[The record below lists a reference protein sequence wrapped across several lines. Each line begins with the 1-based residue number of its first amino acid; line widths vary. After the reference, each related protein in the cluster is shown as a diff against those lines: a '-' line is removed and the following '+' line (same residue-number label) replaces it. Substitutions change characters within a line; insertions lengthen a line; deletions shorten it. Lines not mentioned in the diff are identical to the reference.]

1 MAIPTY
7 RKYCSTTHQKSSQC
21 IALPAFQIQK
31 NTVAK
36 HDEKYP
42 LCVIVKS
49 LIKPA
54 FDGGGISIFR
64 VSKKRS

>member
-7 RKYCSTTHQKSSQC
+7 RKFFSTTNQKSSQY
-21 IALPAFQIQK
+21 IALPAFQIRK

-42 LCVIVKS
+42 LCGIEKN
-49 LIKPA
+49 LIKSA
-54 FDGGGISIFR
+54 FDGCGNSIL
-64 VSKKRS
+64 

>member
-21 IALPAFQIQK
+21 IALPAFQIRK

-36 HDEKYP
+36 NDEKYP
-42 LCVIVKS
+42 LCGIAQTP
-49 LIKPA
+49 IKPA